1 MQLKKLSLAVAVGA
15 TLAAPA
21 VLAQSSVQIYGKLYP
36 YLLDERGSGP
46 TASGTPVST
55 LAPAPTGI
63 SGVPHTLG
71 MTSGNSRLGFRGKED
86 LGGGLRAFFQLEGQ
100 AHVDDGTGAS
110 GGAFRFDRNTFVG
123 LEGGFGNVKLG
134 NNDTIFKT
142 YGDTIG
148 ILGVSSGTFMSS
160 SSVLRKPGFGPN
172 SAASFHLRR
181 ANSITYETPSFS
193 GFQAGVQYST
203 NEAKTALTDPR
214 VWSMG
219 VKYDKGP
226 IYVALMHEIHHDL
239 YGGSRNLPTA
249 LRNDP
254 TTPPAAAR
262 VAPANSK
269 DNATQFTV
277 EWRMNKQHKF
287 GFDAIRKEYTE
298 NATAAGRFSSY
309 DNMAYMLS
317 MENRWNEKFR
327 TAAHYVLSQA
337 GSCTR
342 VAAACSTDG
351 LEGKKFTLGAAYY
364 LSRRTYLFTAASVIK
379 NGKSA
384 RHSNTDL
391 SGTPTA
397 GEDIKQYALGIA
409 HSF

>member
-21 VLAQSSVQIYGKLYP
+21 VMAQSSVQIYGKLYP
-36 YLLDERGSGP
+36 YMVDEKGSGP
-46 TASGTPVST
+46 TAVGTRVST

-71 MTSGNSRLGFRGKED
+71 MTSGNSRLGIRGKED
-86 LGGGLRAFFQLEGQ
+86 LGGGLKAFFQLEGQ
-100 AHVDDGTGAS
+100 AHVDDGTGAG

-123 LEGGFGNVKLG
+123 LEGGFGKVKLG
-134 NNDTIFKT
+134 NNDTIFKS

-226 IYVALMHEIHHDL
+226 IYVALAHEIHHDL
-239 YGGSRNLPTA
+239 YGGSRNVPSA
-249 LRNDP
+249 LRNNG
-254 TTPPAAAR
+254 T
-262 VAPANSK
+262 VAPANSE

-287 GFDAIRKEYTE
+287 AFDAIRKEYTE
-298 NATAAGRFSSY
+298 AATLAGRFSSY
-309 DNMAYMLS
+309 SNMAYMLS
-317 MENRWNEKFR
+317 MENRWSEKFR
-327 TAAHYVLSQA
+327 TSAHYVLSQA

-342 VAAACSTDG
+342 VSAACSTDG

-364 LSRRTYLFTAASVIK
+364 LSKRTYLFTAASVIN

-391 SGTPTA
+391 GGTPTP

>member
-1 MQLKKLSLAVAVGA
+1 MTIKKTFLAIAIGSIV
-15 TLAAPA
+15 AAPA
-21 VLAQSSVQIYGKLYP
+21 ALAQSSVQLYGKLYP
-36 YLLDERGSGP
+36 YMLDERGSGP
-46 TASGTPVST
+46 TAVGTPVST
-55 LAPAPTGI
+55 LAPALTGL

-86 LGGGLRAFFQLEGQ
+86 LGGGLKAFFQLEGV
-100 AHVDDGTGAS
+100 ASVDDGTGAAT
-110 GGAFRFDRNTFVG
+110 GGGFMFNRNTFVG

-134 NNDTIFKT
+134 VNDTIFKT

-148 ILGVSSGTFMSS
+148 VLGVSSGTFMSS

-181 ANSITYETPSFS
+181 ANSITYETPAMS

-203 NEAKTALTDPR
+203 NEAKTALINPR

-226 IYVALMHEIHHDL
+226 IYVALAHEIHHDL

-249 LRNDP
+249 LRNNG
-254 TTPPAAAR
+254 T

-298 NATAAGRFSSY
+298 AATLAGRFSSY
-309 DNMAYMLS
+309 SNMAYMLS
-317 MENRWNEKFR
+317 MENRWSEQFR
-327 TAAHYVLSQA
+327 TSAHYVLSQA

-342 VAAACSTDG
+342 VSAACSTDG

-364 LSRRTYLFTAASVIK
+364 LSKRTYLFTAASII
-379 NGKSA
+379 NNAKSA
-384 RHSNTDL
+384 RHSNTEL
-391 SGTPTA
+391 GGTPTP